1 MTKIIISLFCAVI
14 VLHCVAALV
23 TYVAVGSGEFVE
35 GNPTTAELQI
45 NYGLANGLMLT
56 LFQGALI
63 TLVPLTTF
71 LVTIRF
77 AQSKSVRRYEN
88 ESMMSAVKYLFFPI
102 ALSVLIF
109 FTVLACADVTHD
121 LAMVL
126 SNGRVNLWSF

>member
-1 MTKIIISLFCAVI
+1 MTKIIISLFCAVLI
-14 VLHCVAALV
+14 LQGIAALV
-23 TYVAVGSGEFVE
+23 TYFAVGSGRFVE

-77 AQSKSVRRYEN
+77 ARSKSVRRYEK

-102 ALSVLIF
+102 TLSVLIF
-109 FTVLACADVTHD
+109 LTLLACADVTHD
-121 LAMVL
+121 LAML
-126 SNGRVNLWSF
+126 ISNGKINLWGF